1 MDASMGQ
8 VKQQKVDSE
17 TIEENKN
24 LKLSIAMI
32 EMDNRRILL

>member
-1 MDASMGQ
+1 MGQ